1 MMSHPNEPREPRIIE
16 KVAPTTADALLRH
29 AAAIDNLANAL
40 TALAEA
46 WNRDVNLRLY
56 RG

>member
-1 MMSHPNEPREPRIIE
+1 MMSQPDSRIE

-29 AAAIDNLANAL
+29 AAAIDNLARAL
-40 TALAEA
+40 NNLAEA